1 MVLKNAPQNCKI
13 TCHEIQHELIK
24 YCAQQ
29 TTKLVIEELDG
40 QHFSILADES
50 ADVYQN
56 EQLVICL
63 RYVDKKG
70 RAVVRFLGIA
80 HVEDTSDM
88 TLKATVERILS

>member
-1 MVLKNAPQNCKI
+1 MVLKNAPQNCNI

-40 QHFSILADES
+40 SQFAILADES

-56 EQLVICL
+56 EQLAVCM

-70 RAVVRFLGIA
+70 RAIVRFLGIP
-80 HVEDTSDM
+80 M
-88 TLKATVERILS
+88 LKILLLWHLKLQ